1 MEKVVAMP
9 KALPASILPQF
20 LALEEVIRYI
30 FDRESCLL
38 PGYFVINEI
47 LRVYTENKGW
57 PHWVN
62 INYNLILGM
71 FLCICNIQF

>member
-1 MEKVVAMP
+1 VVAMP

-30 FDRESCLL
+30 FDREACLL

-47 LRVYTENKGW
+47 LKVYSENKGW

-62 INYNLILGM
+62 YCLLYLTVM
-71 FLCICNIQF
+71 FSC

>member
-1 MEKVVAMP
+1 VVAMP

-47 LRVYTENKGW
+47 LRVYTENRGW

-62 INYNLILGM
+62 INYNLIFGIFRVYVTLH
-71 FLCICNIQF
+71 FYL

>member
-1 MEKVVAMP
+1 MP

-20 LALEEVIRYI
+20 IALEEVIRYI
-30 FDRESCLL
+30 FDREACLL

-47 LRVYTENKGW
+47 LRVYSENKGW

-62 INYNLILGM
+62 YLTIIIYIQQ
-71 FLCICNIQF
+71 LCLYHSCK

>member
-1 MEKVVAMP
+1 LEKVVAMP

-47 LRVYTENKGW
+47 LRVYSENKGW

-62 INYNLILGM
+62 YY
-71 FLCICNIQF
+71 